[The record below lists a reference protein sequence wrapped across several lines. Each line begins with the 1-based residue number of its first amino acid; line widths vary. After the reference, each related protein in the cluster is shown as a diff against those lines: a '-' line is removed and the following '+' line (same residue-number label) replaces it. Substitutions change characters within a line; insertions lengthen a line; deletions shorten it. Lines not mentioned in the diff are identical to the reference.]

1 MQSPRPHSAAD
12 PCADFAWRR
21 TSDPAAIHA
30 IHCAA
35 MARAPSGMVRSDP
48 LSHFENH
55 IERDGLTLG
64 CFLGSGQMVGYGV
77 LGIDSPMA
85 SHLAAMLDA
94 DAARFALLDGAAVLD
109 EWRGCGV
116 HQGAIEQRI
125 AHAAAAGRSLIGAT
139 VSPHNLRAM
148 HSMFR
153 AGFTIDACGLLY
165 GGLERLLV
173 RRDTLAPAPR
183 FDIVLTVAATDYAG
197 HRAALADHLTGYA
210 LQRDAGAGWS
220 VSYGRLT

>member
-1 MQSPRPHSAAD
+1 
-12 PCADFAWRR
+12 
-21 TSDPAAIHA
+21 
-30 IHCAA
+30 
-35 MARAPSGMVRSDP
+35 MARAPSGMVRPDP

-55 IERDGLTLG
+55 IERDGVTLG
-64 CFLGSGQMVGYGV
+64 CFLDSGQLVGYGV

-85 SHLAAMLDA
+85 RHLAALLGA

-109 EWRGCGV
+109 EWRGSGV

-125 AHAAAAGRSLIGAT
+125 AHAATAGRSLIGAT

-173 RRDTLAPAPR
+173 RRDTLAPGPR
-183 FDIVLTVAATDYAG
+183 FEPVVTVEAMNYPG

-210 LQRDAGAGWS
+210 MQRDAGANWS
-220 VSYGRLT
+220 VSYGRPL